1 MTTYHLAYR
10 AALDA
15 MTLRG
20 PTDPAGG
27 FITTADP
34 ATYMT
39 AERLRLAREALALLP
54 PGATPAD
61 APAIAH
67 NIEPRIAAAWLDRP
81 TGG

>member
-1 MTTYHLAYR
+1 MTTFAMAYR

-20 PTDPAGG
+20 PTDAAGG
-27 FITTADP
+27 WITTADP
-34 ATYMT
+34 GHYMT

-61 APAIAH
+61 AAAIAH
-67 NIEPRIAAAWLDRP
+67 DIEPRIAAVWLDRP
-81 TGG
+81 ASE

>member
-1 MTTYHLAYR
+1 MTTFALAHR

-20 PTDPAGG
+20 PTDAAPG
-27 FITTADP
+27 FITTSDP
-34 ATYMT
+34 ATYMSP
-39 AERLRLAREALALLP
+39 ERLRLAREALALLP

-67 NIEPRIAAAWLDRP
+67 DIEPRIAAVWLDRP
-81 TGG
+81 VSS